1 MAWYRETIAKN
12 MTSTAEHHIPRR
24 ILRCRDG
31 SRPCRSAMTWVS
43 DSSSTWRH
51 AWLPKRCRAAVVSLR
66 WCRILWSRGKPT
78 DYLEPSKPFQVRCS
92 AQEAVSFMAQYQ
104 IEVINCYQ
112 RDTKTRVK
120 ISPYSTALRL
130 KHECRP
136 RRISPSRS
144 DGGRAASSAACVRHT
159 YNPSIVAGQSYG
171 AAEA

>member
-1 MAWYRETIAKN
+1 MAWNIEITARN
-12 MTSTAEHHIPRR
+12 MMRMAEHYIPRS
-24 ILRCRDG
+24 D
-31 SRPCRSAMTWVS
+31 SRYRGGAHSDRSVMTRVS

-66 WCRILWSRGKPT
+66 WCRILWSRSKPT

-104 IEVINCYQ
+104 IEAINCYQ

-120 ISPYSTALRL
+120 ISPYSAALRL

-136 RRISPSRS
+136 RRISPSWS

-159 YNPSIVAGQSYG
+159 YNPSIVAGESYG